1 MKRLLIFIVALATL
15 ALASCKKEYTITVKS
30 NNEALGSV
38 TGGGEYKKGTTAT
51 IGAIP
56 AQGCIFQGWQ
66 DGNNDNPRSVEV
78 TGDATYTANFVSD
91 SYYADQFV
99 GEYSVTTN
107 ATFNNIPIVGTYSM
121 DFPTMTAT
129 IVKTGSGNEVE
140 VTMAG
145 QTRPGYA
152 NSTGLHVEPIVVNQT
167 ILTSTVAVTV
177 TFPTISAPVNGTTSW
192 TSTLSASF
200 SGVGINGTAEMTA
213 TKK

>member
-1 MKRLLIFIVALATL
+1 MKRLLIFTVALATL

-30 NNEALGSV
+30 NNETLGTV

-56 AQGCIFQGWQ
+56 AQGCIFRSWQ
-66 DGNNDNPRSVEV
+66 DGNSDNPRSVEV

-99 GEYSVTTN
+99 GEYSVTTY

-129 IVKTGSGNEVE
+129 IVKTGSGNEVA

-167 ILTSTVAVTV
+167 ILTTTVAVTV

-213 TKK
+213 TKI